1 MNKVTTYLPTRACE
15 MAKPRRVLRMKTVR
29 ALVWHRKTAMQ
40 AYKNSY
46 VLTKVWQTMYTDYG
60 AQHYL
65 PVRTKPIP
73 RRRQLIWELQNWVIE
88 NSVSQQ
94 QVFQYI
100 AKTFISSGAI
110 SHERLHLKNL
120 FSIWK
125 VNEEI
130 SYGQYNFTQ
139 HVAMSFPTTI
149 KTTPIIRKF

>member
-1 MNKVTTYLPTRACE
+1 
-15 MAKPRRVLRMKTVR
+15 MAKPRSVLRMKTVR

-73 RRRQLIWELQNWVIE
+73 KRRQLIWELQNWVIE

-149 KTTPIIRKF
+149 KATLIIRKFYSCTFWK

>member
-15 MAKPRRVLRMKTVR
+15 MVKPRRVLRMKTVR
-29 ALVWHRKTAMQ
+29 ALIWHRKTAMQ

-65 PVRTKPIP
+65 PVRTKSIP
-73 RRRQLIWELQNWVIE
+73 KRRQLIWELQNWVIE